1 MEPKYTIR
9 YNGLQGPLY
18 YLHISGRWIRRSS
31 ASKEI
36 IYSWRRYFGYWLI
49 PRRGLKHWDSGHE
62 CCAVLQGCKI
72 NYFCSRFARTCES
85 HIDCTTQ
92 KNRAHLSQHK
102 SHVAS
107 IATLSYSQNQ
117 CFQLTPLTLS
127 HPLSNAPTTSSGSG
141 PFSRSTRLLSKR
153 AALLAPIKTASPVS
167 PPSRL

>member
-36 IYSWRRYFGYWLI
+36 VYSWRRYFGYWLI
-49 PRRGLKHWDSGHE
+49 PHRGLKHWDSGHE
-62 CCAVLQGCKI
+62 CCAVLQGCII
-72 NYFCSRFARTCES
+72 NTFAAVLPELVN
-85 HIDCTTQ
+85 HTQ
-92 KNRAHLSQHK
+92 KNRAHSSQHK

-127 HPLSNAPTTSSGSG
+127 HPLSNAPTTSSCSG